1 MNTSEEV
8 RDMEQKEEKKEYK
21 GLEIEIIDYEYED
34 VITVSGDTR
43 MPYQSAAPLFNFN

>member
-34 VITVSGDTR
+34 VITVSGGTQL
-43 MPYQSAAPLFNFN
+43 PYRSAAPSFNFN

>member
-34 VITVSGDTR
+34 VITVSGGTQ
-43 MPYQSAAPLFNFN
+43 MPYRPAVPSFNFS